1 MRCVLLSFL
10 SLVAPFA
17 KAASPIL
24 FAIEPPCGQRGTTQ
38 QVVLRGAYIEDI
50 EAVLAHKPGVKI
62 TLQGEAMPLASG
74 DKRIRE
80 VKASIEIP
88 ADQAPGNVHLRIRTR
103 TGISSPRQFHVNRLP
118 IIEEVPE
125 QTASRDKAQLVPMEH
140 TVWGHLFRYQTDWFR
155 IPLRK
160 GQRCSLEMLGLH
172 ISPTIIDGVLRVFT
186 PDGKLF
192 KEADTSAL
200 YYHDP
205 VCSFIAPVEGE
216 YRVSLHDPRHGV
228 EQNDARYGFGSDCLY
243 VIHVG
248 DYPQPDAVWPLGG
261 KLGETR
267 DFIFTGA
274 VGGPFQQRVSL
285 PQRETFRRGPVN
297 ALENGWPF
305 QIPDAVYPVQDGI
318 VGMGPVFVMASPQPS
333 VMEQREKHDSREIA
347 QALPQPPFVVEGII
361 GQPGEVDWYSFAAKK
376 GDLFEATV
384 FARRL
389 RSKLDPVLTSI
400 SGKETKNDDIA
411 YYQVDSRL
419 TVKMDDE
426 RCLLSVADS
435 RGEGGADF
443 AYRLVVEKPRAHG
456 VLTTEPLEKQTLLPR
471 FKAGQQMAVPRGGR
485 CLLLL
490 RKLELGEPLPPFR
503 AEVSGLPKGMQA
515 EIAEVLPDQTYHPI
529 VLTSTADAPL
539 DATLATP
546 RGMPVNGGPPIEF
559 QQDLG
564 LINGHPAQ
572 SHWHT
577 PTFEH
582 VAVATVERLPFS
594 VTMSVVADKVPQ
606 GGKARL
612 LVKVQRDAGWTQPV
626 MLMFPCQPPGSDVNM
641 IEVPAEKSEVEVSFD
656 VTESAAAGRWP
667 LVAIA
672 TDTDLAHMRNDKWPY
687 YDQNEGGTRGLNWTC
702 TPITY
707 LEILPPVAAAL
718 K

>member
-10 SLVAPFA
+10 FLVAPFA
-17 KAASPIL
+17 RAASPIL

-50 EAVLAHKPGVKI
+50 EAVLAHEAGVKI
-62 TLQGEAMPLASG
+62 TLLGEALPLASG
-74 DKRIRE
+74 DKRLRE

-88 ADQAPGNVHLRIRTR
+88 ADQPPGNVHLRIRTR

-118 IIEEVPE
+118 IINEVLE

-140 TVWGHLFRYQTDWFR
+140 TVWGHLLRYETDWFR
-155 IPLRK
+155 IALRK
-160 GQRCSLEMLGLH
+160 GQRCSLEMLGLR

-267 DFIFTGA
+267 DFTFIGA
-274 VGGPFQQRVSL
+274 VGGAFQQRVTL

-297 ALENGWPF
+297 ALEGGWPF

-333 VMEQREKHDSREIA
+333 EMEQREKHDSRENA

-361 GQPGEVDWYSFAAKK
+361 SKPGEVDWYSFAAKK
-376 GDLFEATV
+376 GDLFEVSV

-400 SGKETKNDDIA
+400 SGKDTKNDDIA
-411 YYQVDSRL
+411 NFQVDSRL
-419 TVKMDDE
+419 TLKMEDD

-443 AYRLVVEKPRAHG
+443 AYRLVVEKPQARG
-456 VLTTEPLEKQTLLPR
+456 VLTTEPLEKQTLIPR

-490 RKLELGEPLPPFR
+490 RTLELGGRLPPFR
-503 AEVSGLPKGMQA
+503 AEVSGLPKGVQA
-515 EIAEVLPDQTYHPI
+515 EIAEALPGQTYHPI

-539 DATLATP
+539 DATFATP

-577 PTFEH
+577 PTFEQ

-594 VTMSVVADKVPQ
+594 VTMSLADKVPQ
-606 GGKARL
+606 GGKAKL
-612 LVKVQRDAGWTQPV
+612 LVKVQRDAGWSQPV
-626 MLMFPCQPPGSDVNM
+626 MLMFPCQPPGSDVNT

-656 VTESAAAGRWP
+656 VTASAAAGRWP
-667 LVAIA
+667 LVAVA
-672 TDTDLAHMRNDKWPY
+672 TDSDLAHLRNDKWPY

-707 LEILPPVAAAL
+707 LEILPPAAPAS

>member
-1 MRCVLLSFL
+1 MLALLFFA
-10 SLVAPFA
+10 APFA
-17 KAASPIL
+17 RAASPVL

-38 QVVLRGAYIEDI
+38 QVILRGAYIEDI
-50 EAVLAHKPGVKI
+50 EAVLAHEPGVKI
-62 TLQGEAMPLASG
+62 TLLGEAPLPVAS

-80 VKASIEIP
+80 VKARIEIP
-88 ADQAPGNVHLRIRTR
+88 ADQSPGNVHLRIRTR

-118 IIEEVPE
+118 IIDEVPE
-125 QTASRDKAQLVPMEH
+125 QTASRETAQLVPMEH
-140 TVWGHLFRYQTDWFR
+140 TVWGHLLRYETDWFR

-160 GQRCSLEMLGLH
+160 GQRCSLEMLGLR

-228 EQNDARYGFGSDCLY
+228 EQNDARYGLGSDCLY

-267 DFIFTGA
+267 DFTFTGA
-274 VGGPFQQRVSL
+274 VGGAFQQRVTL
-285 PQRETFRRGPVN
+285 PRRETFRRGPVN
-297 ALENGWPF
+297 ALEGGWPF

-318 VGMGPVFVMASPQPS
+318 VGTGPVFVMASPQTS
-333 VMEQREKHDSREIA
+333 VMEQREKHDSRESA

-361 GQPGEVDWYSFAAKK
+361 GQPGQVDWYSFAAKK
-376 GDLFEATV
+376 ADLFEATV

-389 RSKLDPVLTSI
+389 RSKLDPVLASI
-400 SGKETKNDDIA
+400 CGKETKNDDIA
-411 YYQVDSRL
+411 NYQVDSRL
-419 TVKMDDE
+419 TVKMGDE

-456 VLTTEPLEKQTLLPR
+456 VLTTEPIEKQTLIPR

-490 RKLELGEPLPPFR
+490 RKLELGEELPPFR
-503 AEVSGLPKGMQA
+503 AEVSGLPTGVQP
-515 EIAEVLPDQTYHPI
+515 EIGATLPGQTYHPI
-529 VLTSTADAPL
+529 VLSSTDDAPL
-539 DATLATP
+539 DATFATP
-546 RGMPVNGGPPIEF
+546 RGIPAKGGPPIEF

-577 PTFEH
+577 PTFEQ

-594 VTMSVVADKVPQ
+594 VTMSVADKVPQ
-606 GGKARL
+606 GGKGRL
-612 LVKVQRDAGWTQPV
+612 LVKVQRDAGWSQPV

-641 IEVPAEKSEVEVSFD
+641 IEVPPEKSEVEVSFD
-656 VTESAAAGRWP
+656 VTASLPVGRWP
-667 LVAIA
+667 LVAVA
-672 TDTDLAHMRNDKWPY
+672 TDTDLAHLRNDKWPY
-687 YDQNEGGTRGLNWTC
+687 YDQNEGGTQGLNWTC

-707 LEILPPVAAAL
+707 LEILPPAAAAS